1 MKKIRFSVLSYVTI
15 LFCLLFSSCSKES
28 DNNSDTGNYIEYDGV
43 KEELIKL
50 EEGDD
55 IVSLQPTIGET
66 RASITEDFALVAAS
80 QQKLCCSLDNYR
92 SGESI
97 DLETSTNFRLSG
109 YNGLDIDSNTPIAQG
124 SVLKVSNNNDAY
136 AIDLSVSFKE
146 ENRYHTLKAHFHGK
160 MDYNDR

>member
-1 MKKIRFSVLSYVTI
+1 MKKMRINILSYVTI

-28 DNNSDTGNYIEYDGV
+28 DGNSDTGNYIEYDGV
-43 KEELIKL
+43 REELVKL

-55 IVSLQPTIGET
+55 IVSMQPTIGET
-66 RASITEDFALVAAS
+66 RASITEDFVLVAVS

-109 YNGLDIDSNTPIAQG
+109 YDGLKIDSNTPIAQG
-124 SVLKVSNNNDAY
+124 GVMKVSNNNDVY
-136 AIDLSVSFKE
+136 TVDLSVSFKE
-146 ENRYHTLKAHFHGK
+146 GSRYHTLKAHYHGK
-160 MDYNDR
+160 MVYND